1 MSDQHTQNRNDQSTD
16 KTEWT
21 KPASLFNI
29 LGDKFAPI
37 ADLQRKQLPS
47 WSILV
52 FLGLLLLVF
61 VWKQIAVNQ
70 AESQLEKGQAAL
82 ALQLEEESQNLIKK
96 AREYADSQY
105 NQEEQRFGQ
114 VLAWAVRDQLIRNN
128 LDQIDQYL
136 SELVKMKDTDRAVLI
151 SNEGKLLVST
161 DKRLVTEEAS
171 NLYSQDILD
180 LQTITIKSDV
190 AGKKLLVVPVMGLNE
205 RMAVIVIS
213 YNPPPLLT
221 N

>member
-1 MSDQHTQNRNDQSTD
+1 MSDQHTQNGNDQSTD